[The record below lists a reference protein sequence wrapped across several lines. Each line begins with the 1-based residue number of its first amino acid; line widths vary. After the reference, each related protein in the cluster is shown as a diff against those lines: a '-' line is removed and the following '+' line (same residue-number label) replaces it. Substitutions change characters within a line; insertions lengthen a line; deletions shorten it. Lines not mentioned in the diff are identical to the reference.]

1 MNRTFLLMLLLTVVC
16 TGIGLVCGFYG
27 GSLTGGGGPE
37 ETAGTEP
44 DAAPVLAPQTL
55 RNMGVV
61 TSAARLTTF
70 NRYTAVPAEVSS
82 LPDTRQKVYT
92 PVAGRI
98 RTVAAE
104 FTSVVRSGDVL
115 CTLVRD
121 PLPRAEL
128 LLTRHILE
136 PSSEILHETMT
147 RYRRAAVSLEIHVS
161 ELRRLESVSGGEENP
176 VIPKGKIIQLQYERK
191 RAEQELAS
199 LKHELERHGLSS
211 RQIQSVEKG
220 CFPSIDVQIWL
231 GALEHNG
238 FWTPLARKI
247 HGGLPESLR
256 TLPWTVATIGEIVA
270 GGFADDAV
278 AEWLRSPTGVGRHF
292 LEIGGLLQRGHSL
305 ADIQDLHTLGAFDA
319 VVTIR
324 APAAAE
330 DWDVEAVLVRPG
342 QHVDKGEALV
352 TLKDPRRLFL
362 RAEPTGGEIEVL
374 LDALKSGAAMEAR
387 PLVPGAAP
395 PLRELTLRKVF
406 YEATGRTS
414 AYLSLANAPLA
425 AREEKSGGTFR
436 TWQLG
441 EGQKYMLRVPTATH
455 EKVYVFPTGAVTD
468 DGPDRVVFLESG
480 DGFRP
485 IKVEILHQ
493 DHEVVVIPGTA
504 DIFPGNPI
512 VTHGAFALGL
522 ALGSAALGGGGD
534 QGHGH
539 SH

>member
-1 MNRTFLLMLLLTVVC
+1 MNRTYLLMLVLALVC
-16 TGIGLVCGFYG
+16 TGIGLVCGLYCGARAG
-27 GSLTGGGGPE
+27 GSLE
-37 ETAGTEP
+37 ETAGNEP
-44 DAAPVLAPQTL
+44 GAAPTLAPQTL

-61 TSAARLTTF
+61 TAPAKLTTF
-70 NRYTAVPAEVSS
+70 HRYTAVPAVVSS
-82 LPDTRQKVYT
+82 LPGTRRNAFA

-98 RTVAAE
+98 RTVEAKFA
-104 FTSVVRSGDVL
+104 SVVGGGDVL
-115 CTLVRD
+115 FTLVRD
-121 PLPRAEL
+121 PLSRAEL
-128 LLTRHILE
+128 VLTRHILE
-136 PSSEILHETMT
+136 PSGEVLHETMT
-147 RYRRAAVSLEIHVS
+147 SYRRAVVSLEILLS
-161 ELRRLESVSGGEENP
+161 ELRRLESVSGEAQNP
-176 VIPKGKIIQLQYERK
+176 VIPKGKIIQLGYEK
-191 RAEQELAS
+191 KLAEQELAS
-199 LKHELERHGLSS
+199 LKHVLERHGLSIQ
-211 RQIQSVEKG
+211 QIQSVEKG

-247 HGGLPESLR
+247 HEGMPGPLR

-270 GGFADDAV
+270 GGFADEAF
-278 AEWLRSPTGVGRHF
+278 AEWLRTTVGAGLHF

-319 VVTIR
+319 VVTVR
-324 APAAAE
+324 APVTAK
-330 DWDVEAVLVRPG
+330 DWDVEKVLVRPG

-352 TLKDPRRLFL
+352 VLKDPRRLFL
-362 RAEPTGGEIEVL
+362 RAEPAGGEIQVL
-374 LDALKSGAAMEAR
+374 LNALKSGAAMEAR
-387 PLVPGAAP
+387 PLVPGTAP
-395 PLRELTLRKVF
+395 PLRDLTLYKVL
-406 YEATGRTS
+406 YEASGRPY
-414 AYLSLANAPLA
+414 AYLPLANTLLA
-425 AREEKSGGTFR
+425 APREESGGTFR

-441 EGQKYMLRVPTATH
+441 EGQKYMLRVPTTKY

-468 DGPDRVVFLESG
+468 DGPDKVVFLKSG

-485 IKVEILHQ
+485 IKIEILHQ

-522 ALGSAALGGGGD
+522 ALGSAHGGGQD